1 MFDNCKTINKFIN
14 NFDEY
19 GNFKKNILT
28 EDKNVSINKLKKL
41 PTYPS
46 QHIMDNNIY

>member
-14 NFDEY
+14 KFDEY

-28 EDKNVSINKLKKL
+28 EDK
-41 PTYPS
+41 
-46 QHIMDNNIY
+46 IYQKDYLTIVLLLV